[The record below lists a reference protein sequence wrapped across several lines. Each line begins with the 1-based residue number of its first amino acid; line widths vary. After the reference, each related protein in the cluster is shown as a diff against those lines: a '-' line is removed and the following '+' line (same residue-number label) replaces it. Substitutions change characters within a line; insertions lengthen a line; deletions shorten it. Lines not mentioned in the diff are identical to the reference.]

1 MANEVIEGRR
11 DLAPTI
17 VRVTVF
23 RYDPAVDKEPYP
35 QTYDVPVVGGMSVMD
50 ALDYIYENLDSTV
63 AYFDHAACQQAICRR
78 CTLSINGRPGLA
90 CQTLVEGDVTLKPL
104 SKFPVV
110 RDLVYR
116 ERGD

>member
-1 MANEVIEGRR
+1 M
-11 DLAPTI
+11 PTI
-17 VRVTVF
+17 VRVTIS
-23 RYDPAVDKEPYP
+23 RYDPGVDEEPYF
-35 QTYDVPVVGGMSVMD
+35 QTYEVPVVRGMSVMD

-78 CTLSINGRPGLA
+78 CTLAIDGRPQLA

-110 RDLVYR
+110 RDLVYM
-116 ERGD
+116 EGGD